1 MRRTLTPIFPA
12 RSSLTCLTLAL
23 TIVLGAAIDAQER
36 VGQGRYILAT
46 GRRLPY
52 VYVISL
58 DAALDPAN
66 DRTSNAIVGRSKVAT
81 EALDGRLLGDPA
93 NLVVSEDRRTVYV
106 VNHHG
111 AIDNAAFRQ
120 HGGRGQI
127 AVLDIDDLL
136 APRNNGTANA
146 LRRHMDSGGFGALGI
161 VLLPEML
168 VIANAE
174 NHLTEDGGNRI
185 TFVDR
190 RTGSLRGS
198 VELALGSPGLPC
210 PDYPVPY
217 VPPYGPPRNL
227 AVRAPDPGWGCFPD
241 PNGLA
246 LGRASDGRAY
256 VFSANGGTNDVSVID
271 LGRALR
277 GDLRA
282 EIGRVPTQVGPWGIT
297 ATPDGRHIIVAS
309 GGSQR
314 DGSAG
319 NTISVINV
327 DRASHLRQGS
337 GAQGAGAGRA
347 EVVRVL
353 VGTDDPLVQSHPL
366 IPSVTPNGR
375 EVIVPN
381 VRADN
386 VSIVSMELALAG
398 NPDAEVAR
406 IPLAR
411 PDGRPVRPKGSA
423 ITRDG
428 RYAVISAGPSVPPF
442 SQELGHLY
450 VIDLRSRSVV
460 ATVTGVGHEPY
471 GLAVVER

>member
-1 MRRTLTPIFPA
+1 MGK
-12 RSSLTCLTLAL
+12 S
-23 TIVLGAAIDAQER
+23 
-36 VGQGRYILAT
+36 RYILAT

-52 VYVISL
+52 LYVVSL
-58 DAALDPAN
+58 EAALNPAN

-93 NLVVSEDRRTVYV
+93 NLVVSEDSRTVYV

-111 AIDNAAFRQ
+111 AIDNAGFGQ

-190 RTGSLRGS
+190 RTGSLRGT
-198 VELALGSPGLPC
+198 VELALGSPGFPC

-217 VPPYGPPRNL
+217 VAPYGPPRNL

-246 LGRASDGRAY
+246 LGRATDGSAY

-277 GDLRA
+277 GDPRA
-282 EIGRVPTQVGPWGIT
+282 EVGRVPTQIGPWGIT
-297 ATPDGRHIIVAS
+297 ATPNRRHIIVAN

-319 NTISVINV
+319 NTISVIDV
-327 DRASHLRQGS
+327 DRAS
-337 GAQGAGAGRA
+337 AGAAGA
-347 EVVRVL
+347 EVARVL
-353 VGTDDPLVQSHPL
+353 VGTDDPLEQSHPL
-366 IPSVTPNGR
+366 IPSVTPDGR
-375 EVIVPN
+375 HVIVPN
-381 VRADN
+381 LRTNN
-386 VSIVSMELALAG
+386 VSIVSIELALAG
-398 NPDAEVAR
+398 DPDAEVAR
-406 IPLAR
+406 IPLVR
-411 PDGRPVRPKGSA
+411 PDGRPARPKGSA
-423 ITRDG
+423 VTADS
-428 RYAVISAGPSVPPF
+428 RYAVISAGPSSPPF

>member
-1 MRRTLTPIFPA
+1 MRRIATLG
-12 RSSLTCLTLAL
+12 LAVAV
-23 TIVLGAAIDAQER
+23 TAILGAAIDAQQA
-36 VGQGRYILAT
+36 VGQRRYILAT

-52 VYVISL
+52 LYAVSL

-66 DRTSNAIVGRSKVAT
+66 NGTSRAIVGRAKVAT

-93 NLVVSEDRRTVYV
+93 NLVVSEDGRTVYV

-111 AIDNAAFRQ
+111 AIDNAEFRQ

-136 APRNNGTANA
+136 APQNDGTATA
-146 LRRHMDSGGFGALGI
+146 LRRHMDSGGFGALGV
-161 VLLPEML
+161 VLLPEVL

-174 NHLTEDGGNRI
+174 NHLTEDGGNRV

-190 RTGSLRGS
+190 RTGSLRGT
-198 VELALGSPGLPC
+198 VELALGSPGFPC

-217 VPPYGPPRNL
+217 VAPYGPPRNL
-227 AVRAPDPGWGCFPD
+227 AVRAPDKGWGCFPD

-246 LGRASDGRAY
+246 MGRAADGSAY

-271 LGRALR
+271 LSRALR
-277 GDLRA
+277 GDSRA
-282 EIGRVPTQVGPWGIT
+282 EIGRIPTQVGPWGIT
-297 ATPDGRHIIVAS
+297 ATPDGRHIIVAN

-319 NTISVINV
+319 NTLSVIDV
-327 DRASHLRQGS
+327 DRAR
-337 GAQGAGAGRA
+337 ADPDRA
-347 EVVRVL
+347 EVARVL
-353 VGTDDPLVQSHPL
+353 VGTTDPAEQTHPL
-366 IPSVTPNGR
+366 IPTVTPDGR
-375 EVIVPN
+375 EVVVPN
-381 VRADN
+381 VRANN
-386 VSIVSMELALAG
+386 VSVVSLQSALAG
-398 NPDAEVAR
+398 ARDAEVAR

-411 PDGRPVRPKGSA
+411 PDGQSSRPKGSA

-428 RYAVISAGPSVPPF
+428 RYAVISGGPASPPF

-450 VIDLRSRSVV
+450 VIDLRSRRVV

-471 GLAVVER
+471 ALAVVER